1 MTASRSVTS
10 ETNGERSSAGGG
22 RAFAL
27 DTELVSGTWF
37 PVVRRP
43 VERALT
49 GRGGLSFAL
58 IGFSPVAVTCRRLPS
73 WADKFRPDGPV
84 VLSLG
89 DGTGRDSIP
98 LNRVTFCN
106 ALLLD
111 LLLSNSEA
119 R

>member
-1 MTASRSVTS
+1 LLSSWFLVPGREKCGPWSGRLPVATVCRSRSSVC
-10 ETNGERSSAGGG
+10 
-22 RAFAL
+22 
-27 DTELVSGTWF
+27 
-37 PVVRRP
+37 
-43 VERALT
+43 
-49 GRGGLSFAL
+49 
-58 IGFSPVAVTCRRLPS
+58 SPVAVTSRRLPS

-111 LLLSNSEA
+111 LLMSNSKLSGWGQGQISRRA
-119 R
+119 ATRGLLAGSAMPGVY